1 MLLWSHHHNM
11 IPVWGDRCQCWISAW
26 ASCSHTCQMNTSHAK
41 FKIHQKNL
49 LRAQFMTNKQQ
60 RCKRP
65 HRHPSSLRWCLASI
79 DGTPRWA
86 LSGTLF
92 HGGINPLLAG
102 LIWPRQGLLW
112 TQVCPWTHHGRRGPP
127 RPLRCFEPADVL
139 GGPTVCGSAAPFSNY
154 SYCQIA

>member
-1 MLLWSHHHNM
+1 M
-11 IPVWGDRCQCWISAW
+11 IDANVESQPEPPAHI
-26 ASCSHTCQMNTSHAK
+26 HAK
-41 FKIHQKNL
+41 WTRAMLNLKIHQKNL

-127 RPLRCFEPADVL
+127 RPLRCCEPADVL

-154 SYCQIA
+154 SYCIA